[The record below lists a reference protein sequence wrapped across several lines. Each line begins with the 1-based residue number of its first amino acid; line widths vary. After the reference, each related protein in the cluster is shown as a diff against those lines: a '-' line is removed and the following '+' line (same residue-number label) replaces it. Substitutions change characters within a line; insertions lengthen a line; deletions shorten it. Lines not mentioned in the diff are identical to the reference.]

1 MSTATGGESAT
12 GDVLSAVLA
21 LVTAQR
27 GLDLRDYHGN
37 IIEARVRAWMSA
49 AKCRDVPECLRVLS
63 STRDEVDRLVDAL
76 LIKVTGFFR
85 DAPAFAQL
93 RRAVDEIVQRLGAGE
108 SLRAWSAACATGEE
122 AYSLAMVLDEAC
134 AVRPD
139 IRYEVLGT
147 DVDPAALQT
156 ANAGLYPVARTGG
169 LSEETAA
176 RYLLRDAA
184 GARIVPRLREHV
196 QFATHDVVGRRLAP
210 AEAVVASFDVVLCR
224 NVLIYFT
231 RRLQEKA
238 VDRLAAVLR
247 PGGVLM
253 LGAAESLPESAAA
266 RFTPLDATC
275 KLYRRKEDGA

>member
-1 MSTATGGESAT
+1 MSTATAAESTT

-27 GLDLRDYHGN
+27 GLDLRDYHPN
-37 IIEARVRAWMSA
+37 VIHARVREWMSA
-49 AKCRDVPECLRVLS
+49 TRCRDVPECLRVLS
-63 STRDEVDRLVDAL
+63 STPDEVDRLVDAL
-76 LIKVTGFFR
+76 LIKVTEFFR
-85 DAPAFAQL
+85 DAPAFAEL

-122 AYSLAMVLDEAC
+122 AYSLAMLLDEAC

-139 IRYEVLGT
+139 IGYEVLGT

-156 ANAGLYPVARTGG
+156 ARAGHYSVARTGG
-169 LSEETAA
+169 LTEETSA
-176 RYLLRDAA
+176 RYLQRDAA
-184 GARIVPRLREHV
+184 GARIVARLREHV
-196 QFATHDVVGRRLAP
+196 QFATHDLVGRRLAP

-253 LGAAESLPESAAA
+253 LGTAESLPDSAAA
-266 RFTPLDATC
+266 RFTPIDVTC
-275 KLYRRKEDGA
+275 KLYRRKEDRE